1 MLAGLEDWQG
11 HFQIVQ
17 TPPVDQGVEGLELEG
32 LKDLI
37 GLLDKESTGLI
48 DPIDPIVPLIQ
59 IVLIVRIVLVEHEI
73 WKKMSLNHMT
83 RIGRMKK
90 FCTTK
95 MN

>member
-48 DPIDPIVPLIQ
+48 DPIDPIG
-59 IVLIVRIVLVEHEI
+59 
-73 WKKMSLNHMT
+73 MA
-83 RIGRMKK
+83 
-90 FCTTK
+90 FCTPK
-95 MN
+95 HDFWLY